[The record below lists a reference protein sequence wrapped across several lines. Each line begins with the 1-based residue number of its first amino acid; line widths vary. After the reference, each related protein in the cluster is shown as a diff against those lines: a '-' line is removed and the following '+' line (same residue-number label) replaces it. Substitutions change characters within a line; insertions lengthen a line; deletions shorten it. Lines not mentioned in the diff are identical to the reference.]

1 MAIKELKLK
10 IERLEKELEC
20 MKKKSEE
27 NKEENECCELGK
39 LRKKLGEIGGA
50 GHFWGN
56 DKDRVRNIMKVDLQ
70 YVLRL
75 LELGEKK
82 INFKESV
89 IQALKFKV

>member
-10 IERLEKELEC
+10 IERLENELEC
-20 MKKKSEE
+20 MKKKSGED
-27 NKEENECCELGK
+27 ECCELGK

-50 GHFWGN
+50 GHFWGD
-56 DKDRVRNIMKVDLQ
+56 DKNGVRNMMKKDFQ

-89 IQALKFKV
+89 FQAFKEKKQ